1 MKRLL
6 TICLLLLQ
14 GSLFAQTY
22 ELPVKWKEY
31 FADRNFSRFYVTEE
45 YLLEEGTA
53 YETLLLFADGTAAE
67 TSLTFPGMKYML
79 LSLDSHDELQT
90 TDGVILK
97 SKLQAL
103 VVNNYYFKKVNDRW
117 HWFSVEG
124 PISVFTF
131 LDEGTMVT
139 AIHNTR
145 QKDMLEMATLAL
157 GYKKKMM
164 KLLGDYTELSDKIAA
179 KEKGYKFLDG
189 KTNEVVHEYNLWVKE
204 NDPDWYNQ
212 HLLQVN

>member
-6 TICLLLLQ
+6 PICFLLLH
-14 GSLFAQTY
+14 STLFAQTY

-53 YETLLLFADGTAAE
+53 YEGLLLFADGSASE
-67 TSLTFPGMKYML
+67 TSITFPGMKYML
-79 LSLDSHDELQT
+79 IALESHDELQT
-90 TDGVILK
+90 AEGVVLK

-103 VVNNYYFKKVNDRW
+103 VINNYYFKKVNGRW

-124 PISVFTF
+124 PVSIFTF
-131 LDEGTMVT
+131 LDEGSMVT
-139 AIHNTR
+139 SIHNTR
-145 QKDMLEMATLAL
+145 QKDMLDMATLAL
-157 GYKKKMM
+157 GYKKKML
-164 KLLGDYTELSDKIAA
+164 KLLGDFPELSAKISA
-179 KEKGYKFLDG
+179 KQEGYKFLDG
-189 KTNEVVHEYNLWVKE
+189 KTNEVVQEYNLWVKA
-204 NDPDWYNQ
+204 NDPDWYKE